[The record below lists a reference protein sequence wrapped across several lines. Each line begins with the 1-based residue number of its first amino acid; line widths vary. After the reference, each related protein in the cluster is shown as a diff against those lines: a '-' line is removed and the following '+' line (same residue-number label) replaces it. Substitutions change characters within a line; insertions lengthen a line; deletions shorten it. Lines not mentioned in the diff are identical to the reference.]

1 MWCTNLAPRGDVGKG
16 GPATPG
22 FPAWGGLGVTRT
34 GWAACGP
41 TSGVEILICSF
52 ARERAVARAG
62 EPVQLPASGRVAGL
76 GPIAR
81 GRVHLTDQPRDGPP
95 HGLGW
100 FTDEPAGHRVN
111 RALPGSGPAR
121 AGRKGQALESANAGQ
136 GGGVGRG
143 EQPDNPLGTAT
154 QNPRPPAGVLCFHL
168 LINAVRFVFTCYKW
182 GMNTELHKVVSR
194 GDVELARL
202 LLEQGAD
209 PNARD
214 DLGCTPLHEAAL
226 TRSVELASL
235 LLAHGADPN
244 AEDNWENTPLHDA
257 ARARAVNIV
266 RLLLDH
272 GADPNRYN
280 VHDETPLAMAASRGV
295 PELVQ
300 LLLERGARPNVRDR
314 CGFTPLRLAR
324 EFGKSDSVVRLL
336 LEHGAVR

>member
-1 MWCTNLAPRGDVGKG
+1 VNPVGVPGTVGGSDRTRGRRKPGCVRGGDLPSTRGNGCMGDSVPRVVHEPGPARGCRKG
-16 GPATPG
+16 GTGYP
-22 FPAWGGLGVTRT
+22 WVSGLGGPRRHVK

-100 FTDEPAGHRVN
+100 FTDEPAGHRVK

-154 QNPRPPAGVLCFHL
+154 QNPRPPAGVAL
-168 LINAVRFVFTCYKW
+168 L
-182 GMNTELHKVVSR
+182 
-194 GDVELARL
+194 
-202 LLEQGAD
+202 GA
-209 PNARD
+209 
-214 DLGCTPLHEAAL
+214 G
-226 TRSVELASL
+226 
-235 LLAHGADPN
+235 
-244 AEDNWENTPLHDA
+244 
-257 ARARAVNIV
+257 
-266 RLLLDH
+266 
-272 GADPNRYN
+272 
-280 VHDETPLAMAASRGV
+280 
-295 PELVQ
+295 
-300 LLLERGARPNVRDR
+300 
-314 CGFTPLRLAR
+314 
-324 EFGKSDSVVRLL
+324 
-336 LEHGAVR
+336 